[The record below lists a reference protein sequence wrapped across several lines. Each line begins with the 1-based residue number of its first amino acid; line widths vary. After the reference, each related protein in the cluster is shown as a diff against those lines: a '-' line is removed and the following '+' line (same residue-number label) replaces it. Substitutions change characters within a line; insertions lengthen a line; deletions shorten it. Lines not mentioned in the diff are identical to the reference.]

1 MGLCNSSENL
11 SAEEREARARE
22 KNLSKAL
29 DKEMSDDNTKEQ
41 KVNKLLL
48 LGAGESG
55 KSTLFKQMIALYK
68 KDGFDTEYRKSFTR
82 VIYQNIISSMSILC
96 QYYELFDQDEAMGD
110 SVKSECPELMKQIF
124 QLVDEGKAEQPTWRI
139 DMPLVDVLETLWS
152 DPGILYTYE
161 NRSKFQLQDSSSYF
175 FGRLKEIAAEDY
187 IPTEQ
192 DVLRSRVRTT
202 GIVEDTFVIQDTEF
216 RMYDVG
222 GQRNERKKWI
232 HCFEDVTAV
241 IFVAAISEYD
251 QFLYEDENTNRMEES
266 LNLFGEICNNRYFRK
281 TAMILFLNKK
291 DLFEEKIKKVSL
303 RVCFGELFNTEEYK
317 DYDLEDGELFVQ
329 EQYRACKNP
338 KNTKKLYIH
347 VTTATDKSNMARMF
361 GAVRDTV
368 IQEALEEV
376 GMC

>member
-1 MGLCNSSENL
+1 MGLCNSTENL
-11 SAEEREARARE
+11 SAEDRAKKEEE
-22 KNLSKAL
+22 KKRSKEL
-29 DKEMSDDNTKEQ
+29 DRKMQEDNQADQ

-68 KDGFDTEYRKSFTR
+68 TDKFDEDYRKGFTR
-82 VIYQNIISSMSILC
+82 VIYQNVMQSMFILC
-96 QYYELFDQDEAMGD
+96 EYCEKFTGDDLMKD
-110 SVKSECPELMKQIF
+110 SVECERKDLLMQIRRIS
-124 QLVDEGKAEQPTWRI
+124 DEGKLENPI
-139 DMPLVDVLETLWS
+139 DKDMKKILEDLWN
-152 DPGILYTYE
+152 DPGIQYTYK
-161 NRSKFQLQDSSSYF
+161 NRAKFQLQDSTSYF
-175 FGRLKEIAAEDY
+175 MDKRLDDISEPDY
-187 IPTEQ
+187 VPTEQ

-202 GIVEDTFVIQDTEF
+202 GIVEDTFVIRDTEF
-216 RMYDVG
+216 RLFDVG

-241 IFVAAISEYD
+241 IFVAAISEYN
-251 QFLYEDENTNRMEES
+251 QTLYEDETVNRMMES
-266 LNLFGEICNNRYFRK
+266 LNLFGEICNNWYFRK

-291 DLFEEKIKKVSL
+291 DLFEEKIKTVSL
-303 RVCFGELFNTEEYK
+303 KECFGDEFDDNVFK
-317 DYDLEDGELFVQ
+317 DFDLEDGEEFVK
-329 EQYRACKNP
+329 EQYMRRRNP

-376 GMC
+376 GMM